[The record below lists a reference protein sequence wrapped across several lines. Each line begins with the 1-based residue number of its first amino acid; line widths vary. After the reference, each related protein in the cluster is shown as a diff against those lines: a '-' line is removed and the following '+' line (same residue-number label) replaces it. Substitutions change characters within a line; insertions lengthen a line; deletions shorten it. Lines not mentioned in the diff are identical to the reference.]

1 MLSKGIVLVLLAAI
15 LVPMNSLAVGG
26 GHENLMHRQREAL
39 QDQLQKQTQTSARA
53 NPKRASRYTKT
64 GKKYLARARA
74 AEDEKSASKDYKRA
88 VEKFERALQLD
99 PEQLDAQLAL
109 AEIYLATNE
118 AQKAL
123 EASARSL
130 KITGGNPLGLRYRGE
145 ALTRLHHFNDA
156 RYVHEI
162 LLDLDH
168 PSHAEQLVTA
178 MRTWRHA
185 EKDNSS
191 VTEHPEFEDFSDWL
205 NQASAPVNS
214 NQ

>member
-1 MLSKGIVLVLLAAI
+1 MVLFVAI

-26 GHENLMHRQREAL
+26 GHENLMQRQREAL
-39 QDQLQKQTQTSARA
+39 QGQLQKQTQATARA
-53 NPKRASRYTKT
+53 NPKRASRYTKA

-74 AEDEKSASKDYKRA
+74 TEDKKSATKEYNRA

-99 PEQLDAQLAL
+99 AEQLDAQLAL

-130 KITGGNPLGLRYRGE
+130 QITGGNPLGLRYRGE

-162 LLDLDH
+162 LLDLGH
-168 PSHAEQLVTA
+168 PTHAKQLLAA
-178 MRTWRHA
+178 MQAWQHS
-185 EKDNSS
+185 EKNNSS
-191 VTEHPEFEDFSDWL
+191 VAEHPEFEDFSDWL
-205 NQASAPVNS
+205 NTAAAPTHTD
-214 NQ
+214 